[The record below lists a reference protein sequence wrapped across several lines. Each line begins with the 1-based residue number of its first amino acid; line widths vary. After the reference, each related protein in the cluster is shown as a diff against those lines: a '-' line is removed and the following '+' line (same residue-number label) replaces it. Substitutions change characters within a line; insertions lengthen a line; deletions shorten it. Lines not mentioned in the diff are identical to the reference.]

1 LNNTVKNKISR
12 RITAFAMIMIVT
24 VSSYSCFKMS
34 YSTTGASIPA
44 AAKTY
49 SVQYVENQAN
59 IVEPGLSQQVT
70 DALKD
75 YIQSNSNLI
84 YVNQNGDVDFEAV
97 ISGYDPSTPAT
108 VVAGDVAAQNK
119 FTVALKV
126 KFTCNVD
133 PELDFESSFSR
144 YKLYNVDPGFE
155 SVKDEY
161 TTELINLIL
170 EDIYKRAFVNW

>member
-1 LNNTVKNKISR
+1 MMTVTGIKR
-12 RITAFAMIMIVT
+12 RIFVPTAIIALAVI
-24 VSSYSCFKMS
+24 SGSCFRMS

-59 IVEPGLSQQVT
+59 LVEPGLSQQVT

-75 YIQSNSNLI
+75 YIQSNSNLV
-84 YVNQNGDVDFEAV
+84 YVRQNGDIDFEAV
-97 ISGYDPSTPAT
+97 ITGYDPSTPAT

-119 FTVALKV
+119 FTISMKV

-133 PELDFESSFSR
+133 PELDFESSFTR
-144 YKLYNVDPGFE
+144 YKLYNVEPGFE
-155 SVKDEY
+155 SIKEEF
-161 TTELINLIL
+161 TTEIINLIL

>member
-1 LNNTVKNKISR
+1 MVLAALMLPVLLC
-12 RITAFAMIMIVT
+12 
-24 VSSYSCFKMS
+24 YSCFKMS

-49 SVQYVENQAN
+49 SVQYVENQAR

-70 DALKD
+70 EALKD
-75 YIQSNSNLI
+75 YIQSNSSLI
-84 YVNQNGDVDFEAV
+84 YVNQNGDIDFEAV
-97 ISGYDPSTPAT
+97 ITGYDPSTPAT

-119 FTVALKV
+119 FTITVKV

-144 YKLYNVDPGFE
+144 YKLYNVEEGFE
-155 SVKDEY
+155 RVKDDN
-161 TTELINLIL
+161 TTEILNLIL

>member
-1 LNNTVKNKISR
+1 MNSINKKVSK
-12 RITAFAMIMIVT
+12 RITAFALIAFT
-24 VSSYSCFKMS
+24 AFSNYSCFKMS

-44 AAKTY
+44 GARTY
-49 SVQYVENQAN
+49 SVQYIENQAN

-75 YIQSNSNLI
+75 YIESNSNLI
-84 YVNQNGDVDFEAV
+84 NVNQNGDIDFEAV
-97 ISGYDPSTPAT
+97 ITAYDPSTPAT
-108 VVAGDVAAQNK
+108 IVAGDVAAQNK
-119 FTVALKV
+119 FTVSIKV

-144 YKLYNVDPGFE
+144 FKLYNVEEGFE
-155 SVKDEY
+155 SVKADYIKEI
-161 TTELINLIL
+161 LDLIL

>member
-1 LNNTVKNKISR
+1 
-12 RITAFAMIMIVT
+12 
-24 VSSYSCFKMS
+24 MS

-49 SVQYVENQAN
+49 SVQYVENQAR

-70 DALKD
+70 EALKD
-75 YIQSNSNLI
+75 YIQSNSSLI
-84 YVNQNGDVDFEAV
+84 YVNQNGDIDFEAV
-97 ISGYDPSTPAT
+97 ITGYDPSTPAT

-119 FTVALKV
+119 FTITVKV

-144 YKLYNVDPGFE
+144 YKLYNVEEGFE
-155 SVKDEY
+155 RVKDDN
-161 TTELINLIL
+161 TTEILNLIL

>member
-1 LNNTVKNKISR
+1 MV
-12 RITAFAMIMIVT
+12 FAALMLPVLIC
-24 VSSYSCFKMS
+24 YSCFKMS

-49 SVQYVENQAN
+49 SVQYVENQAR

-70 DALKD
+70 EALKD
-75 YIQSNSNLI
+75 YIQSNSSLI
-84 YVNQNGDVDFEAV
+84 YVNQNGDIDFEAV
-97 ISGYDPSTPAT
+97 ITGYDPSTPAT

-119 FTVALKV
+119 FTITVKV

-144 YKLYNVDPGFE
+144 YKLYNVEEGFE
-155 SVKDEY
+155 RVKDDN
-161 TTELINLIL
+161 TTEILNLIL

>member
-1 LNNTVKNKISR
+1 MTVI
-12 RITAFAMIMIVT
+12 
-24 VSSYSCFKMS
+24 SCFRMS

-49 SVQYVENQAN
+49 SVQYIENQAN
-59 IVEPGLSQQVT
+59 IVEPGLSQLVT

-97 ISGYDPSTPAT
+97 ITAYDPSTPAT

-119 FTVALKV
+119 FTISMKV

-144 YKLYNVDPGFE
+144 YKLYNVEGEGFE
-155 SVKDEY
+155 RVKDDY
-161 TTELINLIL
+161 TTEIVNLIL